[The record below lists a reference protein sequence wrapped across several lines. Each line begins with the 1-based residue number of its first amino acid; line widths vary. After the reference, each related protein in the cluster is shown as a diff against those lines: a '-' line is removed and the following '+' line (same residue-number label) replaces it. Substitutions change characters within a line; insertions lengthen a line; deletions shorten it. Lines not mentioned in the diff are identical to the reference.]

1 MAPAWQKAT
10 WSELSLELHVQARSD
25 ESEDNMA
32 RTSRRK
38 SWLAASAAMV
48 VLTSVVVTAL
58 IAPAANA
65 DGTPVSGNKNCR
77 DLIEGKPELRIE
89 NPATGSYTDGTLT
102 VALSV
107 YTLAADDPSHPG
119 NQTGSPVF
127 DFTATGG
134 SVVGIAVKGGPNT
147 NFYDYRPNGVT
158 SGTKLHAPVNPNN
171 GKFYGLSHVSF
182 CYEPKARTK
191 IVTKVSADTITIG
204 GSVTDTATLSGGN
217 NPTGTITFKVYGPD
231 DATCSGAV
239 VFTSTVTVNGNG
251 SYTSGAFTPQAVG
264 TYRWIAS
271 YSGDAK
277 NTASS
282 GACGDQNEQV
292 VVKKARPQLGTAP
305 NLLPNDRA
313 TIAGLVAP
321 SGGTLVFKLYL
332 NGTCTGAPAYTE
344 TQVVNANGAFHTNNT
359 SVRVMADATLSW
371 IVAYSGDAK
380 NEAATS
386 ACSDEQIV
394 MDFTPLAP

>member
-1 MAPAWQKAT
+1 
-10 WSELSLELHVQARSD
+10 
-25 ESEDNMA
+25 MA

-38 SWLAASAAMV
+38 SWLAASAGIV
-48 VLTSVVVTAL
+48 ILTSVVVTAL
-58 IAPAANA
+58 TAPAANA
-65 DGTPVSGNKNCR
+65 DGETKPGNKNCS
-77 DLIEGKPELRIE
+77 DLIPGKPELRIE
-89 NPATGSYTDGTLT
+89 DPATGSYTDGTLT

-107 YTLAADDPSHPG
+107 YTLAADDPNHPG
-119 NQTGSPVF
+119 NQTGSQVF

-134 SVVGIAVKGGPNT
+134 SVIGIAVKGGPNT
-147 NFYDYRPNGVT
+147 NFYDHRPSGVT
-158 SGTKLHAPVNPNN
+158 SGTRLHAPVNPNN

-239 VFTSTVTVNGNG
+239 VFTDTVTVNGNG
-251 SYTSGAFTPQAVG
+251 SYTSDAFIPADVG

-292 VVKKARPQLGTAP
+292 VVKKAKPQLGTAP

-321 SGGTLVFKLYL
+321 SGGSLVFRLFL

-344 TQVVNANGAFHTNNT
+344 TQVVNANGAFNTNNT
-359 SVRVMADATLSW
+359 SVRVTADAVLSW
-371 IVAYSGDAK
+371 IVAYSGDAR
-380 NEAATS
+380 NEAAMS